1 MTTVCK
7 QCAAVLEH
15 EESVCTHCGAA
26 IVGVPTEPVQSN
38 ETLPQSSGI
47 PTFSTGND
55 LEGIGGWL
63 ILVALGL
70 AVSPFILIN
79 GIVKD
84 LHVLYGAQFQTGL
97 ARLPGLASLILFEA
111 ASNSIFLFGL
121 IALNVL
127 FYRKKKAFPGWMI
140 AYLSINCAV
149 ILIDHFVAMHY
160 TPHSQMLSVIRTIIG
175 AGVWIPY
182 YLVSERVKITFVY

>member
-7 QCAAVLEH
+7 QCAAVLEL
-15 EESVCTHCGAA
+15 EDSVCTQCGTA

-38 ETLPQSSGI
+38 ETLSQSSGI

-111 ASNSIFLFGL
+111 VSNSIFLFGL

-160 TPHSQMLSVIRTIIG
+160 APNTQMFSIVRTIIG

-182 YLVSERVKITFVY
+182 YLVSERVKITFVH